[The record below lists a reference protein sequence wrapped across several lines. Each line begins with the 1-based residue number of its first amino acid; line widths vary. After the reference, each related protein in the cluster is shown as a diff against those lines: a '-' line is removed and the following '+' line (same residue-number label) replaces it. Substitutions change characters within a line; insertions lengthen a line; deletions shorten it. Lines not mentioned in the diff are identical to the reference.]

1 MNLTN
6 DARFQDFIFYF
17 YFCMYENLFFACL
30 QGVLIDVCCLGQE
43 SSLLQQGCDIT
54 GGQYFKVPQPQG
66 LLQYLLVRY

>member
-1 MNLTN
+1 MM
-6 DARFQDFIFYF
+6 QDFKISFFY
-17 YFCMYENLFFACL
+17 YCYRIYENLFFACL